1 MKKIAKAKAGK
12 SFGMLSVKAGIDKN
26 PKPTAADRIAGA
38 KMNAGK
44 AQHGA
49 KVVAKKPIKKAQ
61 DGLKAV
67 DLPEYTKKSTSLRPM
82 EIALGDDRKMS
93 IDTVGYKSPATMRNE
108 TFNYTVSDKSGK
120 VIRKDKLQSGPGESR
135 VDIVSRMAKDLDS
148 GKMKRPAFKKGGK
161 VLAKKPIKKAQ
172 VGDNIKNYDQEGSML
187 PEAVVTASR
196 ITDKPSKPSKPAK
209 TKDWTRK
216 VSRVNKAALK
226 RSGAGAAKLTNVLG
240 MRKRKDGGEVSMA
253 KKGASVKKSMG
264 KCKMGC

>member
-44 AQHGA
+44 AKYGA
-49 KVVAKKPIKKAQ
+49 KVAAKKPIKKAQ
-61 DGLKAV
+61 NGMKTV
-67 DLPEYTKKSTSLRPM
+67 DLPQVTKKATSLRPM

-93 IDTVGYKSPATMRNE
+93 IDTVGYKSPARMRNE

-135 VDIVSRMAKDLDS
+135 VDIVSRMAKDLDI
-148 GKMKRPAFKKGGK
+148 GKMKRPAFKSGGK
-161 VLAKKPIKKAQ
+161 
-172 VGDNIKNYDQEGSML
+172 M
-187 PEAVVTASR
+187 
-196 ITDKPSKPSKPAK
+196 
-209 TKDWTRK
+209 
-216 VSRVNKAALK
+216 
-226 RSGAGAAKLTNVLG
+226 
-240 MRKRKDGGEVSMA
+240 MA
-253 KKGASVKKSMG
+253 KKGASVKSSGMHKMPDGSMMKNSKMKLGGSVKKAKAPIKKMMSGG